1 MSMTDQAAVKDY
13 IAKYQLEDEL
23 SAAVNLAIKQ
33 NSDDP
38 FGVISAYLKTLSTA
52 EEEDDED
59 DVIEEEDEPMIPA
72 MKPRGRR
79 EQVIAVKVEIPPDF
93 KPPVYEKPAEVEEWL
108 KETIATNKLMKA
120 LPPSDRQE
128 LMLALK
134 EVSFADGEKIIV
146 QGDSGAKADKFYI
159 LDKGTCDI
167 SVNGKGTVMKAQKG
181 VAFGELAL
189 LHGAPRAATVTAEGP
204 VRATPLQESAAR
216 AAHARPTALP
226 HPHTHIPSSRSPSL
240 PLTWPCSRAAPSI
253 GTGDGVGA

>member
-52 EEEDDED
+52 EEEEDDD

-120 LPPSDRQE
+120 LPPSDRQQ

-204 VRATPLQESAAR
+204 VRATLLQR
-216 AAHARPTALP
+216 APHVQRMRAVPSLP
-226 HPHTHIPSSRSPSL
+226 DPHTHTPSSRSPSL

-253 GTGDGVGA
+253 GIGDGVGA